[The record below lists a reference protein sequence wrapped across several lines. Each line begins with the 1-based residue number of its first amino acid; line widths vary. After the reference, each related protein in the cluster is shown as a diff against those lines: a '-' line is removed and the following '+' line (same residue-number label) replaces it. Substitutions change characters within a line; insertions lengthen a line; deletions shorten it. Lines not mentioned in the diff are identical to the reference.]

1 MDIIEERPNIT
12 LSANNN
18 ISVIILRFRH
28 SLYACYL
35 FELSYNKCQIEC
47 RDHRRHRGTE
57 VNFDKER
64 ILSLNFNYSP
74 SLMSH
79 ARSSLLIR

>member
-35 FELSYNKCQIEC
+35 FELSYNKYQIEC
-47 RDHRRHRGTE
+47 RDHRRHVEAQKSTLIK
-57 VNFDKER
+57 KECPR
-64 ILSLNFNYSP
+64 
-74 SLMSH
+74 
-79 ARSSLLIR
+79 

>member
-1 MDIIEERPNIT
+1 MDIIEEIPNIT

-35 FELSYNKCQIEC
+35 FELSYIIINTQIEYHD
-47 RDHRRHRGTE
+47 RRRHIEAQKSTLIK
-57 VNFDKER
+57 KEFPR
-64 ILSLNFNYSP
+64 
-74 SLMSH
+74 
-79 ARSSLLIR
+79 